1 MAYVLFISEEKL
13 KDSTA
18 LNLNVDVNILLPFV
32 REAQKLYVETAIGTQ
47 LTQHLKDHIIAGTL
61 SGHYQ
66 TLVETYCKPVL
77 IHWAMVEYL
86 PFGAYTIS
94 NKGIYKHTSENATN
108 VEKDEVDFLIEKE
121 RKTAQYYTNRLI
133 DYLTFNAPSKFSQY
147 YTSSNEDISPDTEAD
162 FGGWVL

>member
-1 MAYVLFISEEKL
+1 MAQALFITR
-13 KDSTA
+13 KD
-18 LNLNVDVNILLPFV
+18 IV
-32 REAQKLYVETAIGTQ
+32 RHTSLSGGTDTDRYIQYIKIAQDIHLQNYLGTDLYNYIEDQ
-47 LTQHLKDHIIAGTL
+47 IIADTL
-61 SGHYQ
+61 TGDYQ

-86 PFGAYTIS
+86 PYAAYTIA

-121 RKTAQYYTNRLI
+121 RTTAQYYTNRLI

-147 YTSSNEDISPDTEAD
+147 YTSNNEDISPDTQAD